1 MERINGY
8 ARYDTLKGITMSF
21 LSDTLSDLSTLFNGT
36 GPITRDDKYQDALRE
51 LLAHD
56 VGRTAYFDVFIPV
69 RSGGTSTVRFFCH
82 SAELPGES
90 TATVSQ
96 KIYGVTEKFSVM
108 TGYNDITLSFYTY
121 GSEVELI
128 RKMFLSWITFITG
141 RGESFKGSGNTT
153 YNVKYKSEYTQ
164 DIVITQYAV
173 DGKPLLRVKL
183 FSAFPV
189 AINQVP
195 LDWSAQNQ
203 AQSLNVTFAYTE
215 YEYEFLY
222 VENESSYSRGALGE
236 LFGTALQTA
245 AIVNSISG
253 AFKSGNPLAATST
266 LSNFRLSSPEPYQR
280 RQ

>member
-1 MERINGY
+1 
-8 ARYDTLKGITMSF
+8 MSF
-21 LSDTLSDLSTLFNGT
+21 LSETLTSLSSLWNGS
-36 GPITRDDKYQDALRE
+36 GPQTKDDKYQDTLRE

-56 VGRTAYFDVFIPV
+56 VGRTAYFDVFIPT
-69 RSGGTSTVRFFCH
+69 REDGTSSVRYFCH

-108 TGYNDITLSFYTY
+108 TGYNDITLAFYTY
-121 GSEVELI
+121 GSEVESI

-141 RGESFKGSGNTT
+141 RGESFKGGSNGMQNTT

-164 DIVITQYAV
+164 DIVITQYAI
-173 DGKPLLRVKL
+173 DGTPLLKVKL

-195 LDWSAQNQ
+195 LNWSAQNQ

-222 VENESSYSRGALGE
+222 VESQGAYSRGPLNE
-236 LFGTALQTA
+236 LLGTALQTVST
-245 AIVNSISG
+245 INSITG

-266 LSNFRLSSPEPYQR
+266 LSNFRVSSTAPYQR
-280 RQ
+280 SK